1 MGGRRWP
8 GRHAGTRGRLRRR
21 GERRAGRRSSGLA
34 GPGPHPLWRA
44 GRGMRVR
51 VAIADDQPLVRDG
64 FRVQLG
70 LAGDMEFAGEASTG
84 EQAVAL
90 ARRER
95 PDVLLMD
102 VRMPVLDGIEATRRI
117 TADPRTAGVRVLV
130 LTTFDIGQYVF
141 AALRA
146 GASGFLLKDATPE
159 ELLAAIRIVA
169 AGQALLAPA
178 ATRHL
183 VAEFVSRPAVGRPD
197 ARLAGAPPRRG
208 PGGPRV
214 IPQGPSQAQ
223 DAPPPGGRPAPP
235 T

>member
-1 MGGRRWP
+1 M
-8 GRHAGTRGRLRRR
+8 T
-21 GERRAGRRSSGLA
+21 
-34 GPGPHPLWRA
+34 
-44 GRGMRVR
+44 VR

-117 TADPRTAGVRVLV
+117 TADPRTCGVRVLV

-159 ELLAAIRIVA
+159 ELLAAIRVVA
-169 AGQALLAPA
+169 AGEALLAPA

-183 VAEFVSRPAVGRPD
+183 GADFVSRPAVGRPD
-197 ARLAGAPPRRG
+197 ARLAGALTGREREVLVLIAQGLSNAEIAGRLVVSPATAKTHVSRILAKLGLRDRAQLVIAAYESG
-208 PGGPRV
+208 LITPGG
-214 IPQGPSQAQ
+214 
-223 DAPPPGGRPAPP
+223 
-235 T
+235 

>member
-1 MGGRRWP
+1 M
-8 GRHAGTRGRLRRR
+8 T
-21 GERRAGRRSSGLA
+21 
-34 GPGPHPLWRA
+34 
-44 GRGMRVR
+44 VR
-51 VAIADDQPLVRDG
+51 VAIADDQSLVRDG

-117 TADPRTAGVRVLV
+117 TADPRTSGVRVLV
-130 LTTFDIGQYVF
+130 LTTFDVDQYVF

-159 ELLAAIRIVA
+159 ELFAAIRIVA
-169 AGQALLAPA
+169 AGEALLAPA

-183 VAEFVSRPAVGRPD
+183 VTEFVSRPAVGRPD
-197 ARLAGAPPRRG
+197 ARLTGELTDREREVLVLIAQGLSNAEIAGRLVVSPATAKTHVSRILTKLGLRDRAQIVIAAYESG
-208 PGGPRV
+208 LITPGG
-214 IPQGPSQAQ
+214 
-223 DAPPPGGRPAPP
+223 
-235 T
+235 